1 MEQLLKYLRPLKNR
15 IHIKSIISTAL
26 TALTLA
32 LALDAVL
39 VLFSKFRYVYGVFD
53 IAAVL
58 PVAIL
63 ATALIICQFMRPSDY
78 KTARIADSLGYKERF
93 VTSMEIML
101 KKNPSQLEQ
110 MVLDD
115 AVSCA
120 KGADFKALYGIK
132 PERYMLI
139 APLAAA
145 LLFAAA
151 YFVPIQPGEE
161 LAEQQEMHELL
172 DESVKAMTEK
182 IDTSNLTAKQKK
194 ELKSELNS
202 LKKELSRA
210 DNKSE
215 AVSTIMKGQTKL
227 KKIVENSENEQLKAI
242 GSRLSQNKATQNIGE
257 MLESGNIEQFNEEIK
272 NLNDNLKNMTDDE
285 IKELGKAL
293 KAAAQTSGIDGETK
307 QLLDELG
314 DALQNELTDEQLAE
328 VSQNLSEFSDKI
340 NELAKQNE
348 DIRSAVEKLNKDLA
362 KTSEELGGAAAQSG
376 NGTQQ
381 GQQGQ
386 GQGQARGQGTGQSQK
401 GQSGGTQRGSGT
413 IPNANIYTSNAQQ
426 YGDYDAELNGN
437 GNDGTGDKI
446 KTGTNGEK
454 GEIVPYTDVYNE
466 YKNEAMKNIEQD
478 EIPYGVKDIVRDYFS
493 SLE

>member
-15 IHIKSIISTAL
+15 IHLKFIISTAL

-63 ATALIICQFMRPSDY
+63 ATALIMCQFMRPSDY

-115 AVSCA
+115 AVNCA
-120 KGADFKALYGIK
+120 KNADFKALYGIK

-151 YFVPIQPGEE
+151 YFVPIQPSEE
-161 LAEQQEMHELL
+161 LAAQQEMHELL
-172 DESVKAMTEK
+172 DESIKSMTEK

-194 ELKSELNS
+194 EIKSELNS
-202 LKKELSRA
+202 LKKELSKA

-215 AVSTIMKGQTKL
+215 AVNTIMKGQTKL

-242 GSRLSQNKATQNIGE
+242 GSKLSQNKATQNIGE

-272 NLNDNLKNMTDDE
+272 NLNDNLKNMTGDE

-293 KAAAQTSGIDGETK
+293 KAAAQTSGIDEETK

-314 DALQNELTDEQLAE
+314 DTLQNELTDEQLAE

-340 NELAKQNE
+340 NELAKQNK
-348 DIRSAVEKLNKDLA
+348 DIRDAIEKLNKDLA
-362 KTSEELGGAAAQSG
+362 KTSEELGGAATQSG
-376 NGTQQ
+376 SGTQQ

-386 GQGQARGQGTGQSQK
+386 PVQGQGMGQSQQ

-413 IPNANIYTSNAQQ
+413 IPNANVYTSNAQQ

-446 KTGTNGEK
+446 KTGTSGEK